1 MDNKC
6 FIIFQR
12 LNQISLETQSTT
24 CIFYH
29 MLTIQPNYTTKVL
42 EIPQMREFLPF
53 IIGLSL

>member
-42 EIPQMREFLPF
+42 EITQMR
-53 IIGLSL
+53 